1 MIPSYYGKI
10 IKEVVRCTDVE
21 ALPYVT
27 MYGSTKIFYLRRI
40 VCCRASP
47 TVQLALRVQLYTCTG
62 RATKI
67 FDFFRMNEDILA
79 LHTLLQY
86 VYCTCTINVTM
97 NTYVA
102 TRAATSM

>member
-1 MIPSYYGKI
+1 M
-10 IKEVVRCTDVE
+10 E

-67 FDFFRMNEDILA
+67 FDFFRMNEDTSPTYTTTVL
-79 LHTLLQY
+79 Y
-86 VYCTCTINVTM
+86 VYYKRNYEHVCSYESCYE
-97 NTYVA
+97 YVA
-102 TRAATSM
+102 LYSKYMYVQLYTYC

>member
-1 MIPSYYGKI
+1 M
-10 IKEVVRCTDVE
+10 E

-67 FDFFRMNEDILA
+67 FDFFRMNEDISPTYTTTVL
-79 LHTLLQY
+79 Y
-86 VYCTCTINVTM
+86 VYYKNVTM